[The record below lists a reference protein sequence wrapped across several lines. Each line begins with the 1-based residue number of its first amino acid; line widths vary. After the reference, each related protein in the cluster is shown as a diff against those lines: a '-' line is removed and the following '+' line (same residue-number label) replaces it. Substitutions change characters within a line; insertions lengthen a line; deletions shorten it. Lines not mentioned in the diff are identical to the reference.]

1 MLNRA
6 ASRPALLLPQV
17 PAVTAEPRV
26 KFLRGF
32 PRIGGYV
39 AAAVPA
45 GPAGPASGSYHA
57 VLAADSL
64 LPDGHGQ
71 ALTQQE
77 VTAAGAGLARYYASV
92 HVVSCWLV
100 M

>member
-1 MLNRA
+1 VLFR
-6 ASRPALLLPQV
+6 LLVPQV
-17 PAVTAEPRV
+17 PTVTTEPRV

-45 GPAGPASGSYHA
+45 GPAGPASGAYHA
-57 VLAADSL
+57 VLAADTL

-77 VTAAGAGLARYYASV
+77 VRVCWWLGAGINLQRS
-92 HVVSCWLV
+92 
-100 M
+100 

>member
-1 MLNRA
+1 VSYHLVV
-6 ASRPALLLPQV
+6 PQV
-17 PAVTAEPRV
+17 PTVTTEPRV
-26 KFLRGF
+26 QFLRGF

-45 GPAGPASGSYHA
+45 GPAGPASGAYHA
-57 VLAADSL
+57 VLAADTL

-77 VTAAGAGLARYYASV
+77 VRECQVLTVQTHLQRSKD
-92 HVVSCWLV
+92 
-100 M
+100 

>member
-1 MLNRA
+1 LSADALNEL
-6 ASRPALLLPQV
+6 SINVLCNLVLPQV
-17 PAVTAEPRV
+17 PTVTTEPRV
-26 KFLRGF
+26 KFLRSF

-57 VLAADSL
+57 VLAADTL

-77 VTAAGAGLARYYASV
+77 VRNVSV
-92 HVVSCWLV
+92 WDC
-100 M
+100 

>member
-1 MLNRA
+1 
-6 ASRPALLLPQV
+6 V
-17 PAVTAEPRV
+17 PTVTTEPRV

-45 GPAGPASGSYHA
+45 GPAGPASGAYHA
-57 VLAADSL
+57 VLAADTL

-77 VTAAGAGLARYYASV
+77 VREYGCLVASKYAA
-92 HVVSCWLV
+92 LV
-100 M
+100 APAAPCVPATWGVMCKCR

>member
-1 MLNRA
+1 MTDRSRL
-6 ASRPALLLPQV
+6 SRPVLLLPQV
-17 PAVTAEPRV
+17 PAVTTEPRV

-32 PRIGGYV
+32 PRIGSYV

-77 VTAAGAGLARYYASV
+77 VG
-92 HVVSCWLV
+92 CWQRCLPA
-100 M
+100 